1 MGAAGSAWPRPF
13 PMIGSVSGVDSGSRA
28 SAGSWYCGGMESQ
41 RTSRQSGDMAS
52 RVSSFGTSIFAEM
65 TRLATEHRATNLSQG
80 FPDFDGP
87 EFLKEAAKG
96 AIDAGQNQYARM
108 LGHPPLNQAI
118 AARWKSDTGLEVDP
132 DRQVQVTSGCT
143 EALAATFLGL
153 IEPGD
158 EVVMFEP
165 FYDSYR
171 ACASMAGA
179 KVRPVRLR
187 AGVRGWEFDPKELES
202 AFGARTR
209 AILVNTPHNPTGKVF
224 TRDEL
229 ALIARLC
236 QTWNAIAITDEVY
249 ERLVYLADRPHI
261 RLATLPG
268 MEERTLTLSSLG
280 KSFSVTG
287 WKIGWATGPA
297 SLIAGVRAAHQFLTF
312 AVSTPLQVA
321 AAEAIRPGGPG
332 DAYVASLV
340 EEYRSGL
347 ALLGGALAD
356 MGFGVMPVE
365 GSYFIMAD
373 HRMLGFE
380 SDVALCR
387 DLVVRGGV
395 AAIPP
400 SAFYERSED
409 GAAFVRF
416 AFCKRRRTLEDAITR
431 LRAWRADLLGRSA

>member
-1 MGAAGSAWPRPF
+1 MSEKQIRG
-13 PMIGSVSGVDSGSRA
+13 
-28 SAGSWYCGGMESQ
+28 
-41 RTSRQSGDMAS
+41 MAS
-52 RVSSFGTSIFAEM
+52 RVASFGTSIFAEM
-65 TRLATEHRATNLSQG
+65 TRLATEHKATNLSQG

-87 EFLKEAAKG
+87 AFLREGAKA

-108 LGHPPLNQAI
+108 LGHPLLCEAI
-118 AARWKSDTGLEVDP
+118 GARWRAETGLSIDT

-153 IEPGD
+153 VEPGD

-179 KVRPVRLR
+179 RVRPVRLIP
-187 AGVRGWEFDPKELES
+187 GVRGWEFDERELEG
-202 AFGARTR
+202 AFGERTR

-224 TRDEL
+224 TREEL
-229 ALIARLC
+229 LVIARLC
-236 QTWNAIAITDEVY
+236 ERWGVVAITDEVY
-249 ERLVYLADRPHI
+249 ERLVYREERPHV
-261 RLATLPG
+261 RMATLPG
-268 MEERTLTLSSLG
+268 MEDRTLTLSSIG

-287 WKIGWATGPA
+287 WKIGWAIGPA
-297 SLIAGVRAAHQFLTF
+297 ELVAGVRAAHQFLTF
-312 AVSTPLQVA
+312 AVSTPMQIA
-321 AAEAIRPGGPG
+321 CAEAIRPGGPG

-340 EEYRSGL
+340 EEYRAGL
-347 ALLGGALAD
+347 GLLGGALTE

-380 SDVALCR
+380 NDVDLCR

-400 SAFYERSED
+400 SAFYERPED

-416 AFCKRRRTLEDAITR
+416 AFCKRRETLEAAIER
-431 LRAWRADLLGRSA
+431 LRAWREGLIGRSA

>member
-1 MGAAGSAWPRPF
+1 
-13 PMIGSVSGVDSGSRA
+13 
-28 SAGSWYCGGMESQ
+28 
-41 RTSRQSGDMAS
+41 
-52 RVSSFGTSIFAEM
+52 M

-87 EFLKEAAKG
+87 AFLKDAARG

-108 LGHPPLNQAI
+108 LGHPELNQAI
-118 AARWKSDTGLEVDP
+118 RARWRVDTGLEIDP

-153 IEPGD
+153 VEPGD

-179 KVRPVRLR
+179 RVRPVRLR
-187 AGVRGWEFDPKELES
+187 AGVRGWEFDERELS
-202 AFGARTR
+202 AAFGARTR

-224 TRDEL
+224 TRGE
-229 ALIARLC
+229 IEVISRLC
-236 QTWNAIAITDEVY
+236 QKWNTIAITDEVY
-249 ERLVYLADRPHI
+249 ERLVYRVDRPHI
-261 RLATLPG
+261 RVATLPG

-287 WKIGWATGPA
+287 WKIGWALGPA
-297 SLIAGVRAAHQFLTF
+297 HLVAGVRAAHQFLTF
-312 AVSTPLQVA
+312 AVSTPMQIA
-321 AAEAIRPGGPG
+321 ATEALRPGGQG
-332 DAYVASLV
+332 DAYVALLV

-347 ALLGGALAD
+347 TLLAGALTD

-400 SAFYERSED
+400 SAFYERVED
-409 GAAFVRF
+409 GASYVRF
-416 AFCKRRRTLEDAITR
+416 AFCKRRQTLEEAISR
-431 LRAWRADLLGRSA
+431 LRVWREGLLGRPA

>member
-1 MGAAGSAWPRPF
+1 
-13 PMIGSVSGVDSGSRA
+13 
-28 SAGSWYCGGMESQ
+28 
-41 RTSRQSGDMAS
+41 MAS

-87 EFLKEAAKG
+87 EFLREAAKG

-179 KVRPVRLR
+179 NVRPVRMR
-187 AGVRGWEFDPKELES
+187 AGVRGWEFDPRELES

-229 ALIARLC
+229 SLIARLC

-261 RLATLPG
+261 RMATLPG

-287 WKIGWATGPA
+287 WKIGWAIGPA

-312 AVSTPLQVA
+312 AVSTPMQVA
-321 AAEAIRPGGPG
+321 AAEAIRPAGPG

-400 SAFYERSED
+400 SAFYERPED

-416 AFCKRRRTLEDAITR
+416 AFCKRRATLEDAIAR
-431 LRAWRADLLGRSA
+431 MREWREGLLGRPA

>member
-1 MGAAGSAWPRPF
+1 MSERDPRGMAA
-13 PMIGSVSGVDSGSRA
+13 
-28 SAGSWYCGGMESQ
+28 
-41 RTSRQSGDMAS
+41 
-52 RVSSFGTSIFAEM
+52 RVASFGTSIFAEM

-87 EFLKEAAKG
+87 EFLKRAAKD
-96 AIDAGQNQYARM
+96 AIDVGQNQYARM
-108 LGHPPLNQAI
+108 LGHPTLNGAI
-118 AARWKSDTGLEVDP
+118 AARWTHDTGASIDP

-171 ACASMAGA
+171 ACASLAGA
-179 KVRPVRLR
+179 TVRLVRLR
-187 AGVRGWEFDPKELES
+187 PGVKGWEFDEEELKR
-202 AFGARTR
+202 AFGERTR

-224 TRDEL
+224 TREEL
-229 ALIARLC
+229 TLVAGLC
-236 QTWNAIAITDEVY
+236 QRWDAIAIKDEVY
-249 ERLVYLADRPHI
+249 DRLLYRADRPHV
-261 RLATLPG
+261 RMATLPD
-268 MEERTLTLSSLG
+268 MEDRTLTLSSLG

-287 WKIGWATGPA
+287 WKVGWCIGPA
-297 SLIAGVRAAHQFLTF
+297 TLIAGVRAAHQFLTF
-312 AVSTPLQVA
+312 ATCTPMQLA
-321 AAEAIRPGGPG
+321 AAEALRPGGVG
-332 DAYVASLV
+332 DTYVGSLV
-340 EEYRSGL
+340 EQYREGL
-347 ALLGGALAD
+347 ARLGGALTE

-373 HRMLGFE
+373 HRMMGFRN
-380 SDVALCR
+380 DVELCR

-400 SAFYERSED
+400 SAFYENPDD

-416 AFCKRRRTLEDAITR
+416 AFCKKRETLDVAIER
-431 LRAWRADLLGRSA
+431 LRAWRTELAGRHA